1 MLKQVI
7 FLIYNFLSTLM
18 NKILAI
24 IVTYNPSI
32 DKLKVLVSELISQN
46 TDVIIIDNQSDSST
60 ELESLMPTYISLL
73 DQNYGIAHAQ
83 NIGINKA
90 FNKKYEFVIFFDQD
104 SSIPQNMINN
114 MLELYQ
120 QISKDYKIAC
130 LGPAYID
137 IKTGVTAP
145 AIQIKGLKV
154 NRVILNKENSYTEAD
169 YIISSGTLIT
179 IKILKRVGLMNEKL
193 FIDYVDIEW
202 GLRIKK
208 EGYNNF
214 IANNIIMKHHIGD
227 KSIKIPLSH
236 RFMNVHSDFRK
247 YFLLRNPIYLIL
259 YSNLPLNWKII
270 QIFKTFIYLI
280 FLFFFVLPRFKNL
293 KIFFIAFKDAVLKK
307 MYKGSM

>member
-1 MLKQVI
+1 
-7 FLIYNFLSTLM
+7 M

-46 TDVIIIDNQSDSST
+46 TDVIIIDNQSNNST
-60 ELESLMPTYISLL
+60 ELENLMPTYISLL

-83 NIGINKA
+83 NIGIKKA
-90 FNKKYEFVIFFDQD
+90 FNKNYEFVIFFDQD
-104 SSIPQNMINN
+104 SSIPKDMIYN

-120 QISKDYKIAC
+120 QISKNHKIAC
-130 LGPAYID
+130 LGPAYMD
-137 IKTGVTAP
+137 IKTGVIAP

-154 NRVILNKENSYTEAD
+154 NRIKLDKKNIFTKAD
-169 YIISSGTLIT
+169 YIISSGTLTT
-179 IKILKRVGLMNEKL
+179 INILKIVGLMDEKL

-202 GLRIKK
+202 GLRLKGKK
-208 EGYNNF
+208 YYNF
-214 IANNIIMKHHIGD
+214 IANNILMKHHIGD

-270 QIFKTFIYLI
+270 QIYKTFIYLI
-280 FLFFFVLPRFKNL
+280 FLFIFVPPRFKNI
-293 KIFFIAFKDAVLKK
+293 KIFFIALKDAVLKK

>member
-1 MLKQVI
+1 
-7 FLIYNFLSTLM
+7 M
-18 NKILAI
+18 NKTLAI

-32 DKLKVLVSELISQN
+32 NKLKNLINELISQN
-46 TDVIIIDNQSDSST
+46 TDVIIVDNYSNNSD
-60 ELESLMPTYISLL
+60 ELDNLTATYITLL
-73 DQNYGIAHAQ
+73 DQNYGIAYAQ
-83 NIGINKA
+83 NIGIKQAIDQN
-90 FNKKYEFVIFFDQD
+90 YEFIIFFDQD
-104 SSIPQNMINN
+104 SSIAGNMIPN

-120 QISKDYKIAC
+120 HISRDHQIGC

-137 IKTGVTAP
+137 IKTGITCP

-154 NRVILNKENSYTEAD
+154 NRVMLNKNNSHTEAD

-179 IKILKRVGLMNEKL
+179 INITKKVGFMNEKL

-208 EGYNNF
+208 AGYQNF

-227 KSIKIPLSH
+227 KSIKIPLSKKY
-236 RFMNVHSDFRK
+236 MNIHSNFRK

-259 YSNLPLNWKII
+259 YSNLPLNWKAI
-270 QIFKTFIYLI
+270 QIPKTLIYLI
-280 FLFFFVLPRFKNL
+280 FLIIFVSPRFDNI
-293 KIFFIAFKDAVLKK
+293 KIFLLAFKDALLKK

>member
-1 MLKQVI
+1 
-7 FLIYNFLSTLM
+7 M

-24 IVTYNPSI
+24 IVTYNPLI

-46 TDVIIIDNQSDSST
+46 TDVIIIDNQSDNSSK
-60 ELESLMPTYISLL
+60 LESLTPTYISLL

-83 NIGINKA
+83 NIGIKKA
-90 FNKKYEFVIFFDQD
+90 FNKNYEFVIFFDQD
-104 SSIPQNMINN
+104 SSIPHDMIYNMF
-114 MLELYQ
+114 ELYQ
-120 QISKDYKIAC
+120 QISKNYKIGC

-137 IKTGVTAP
+137 IKTGITAP

-154 NRVILNKENSYTEAD
+154 NRVILNRENSYTEAD
-169 YIISSGTLIT
+169 YIISSGTLTT
-179 IKILKRVGLMNEKL
+179 IKILKKVGFMNEKL

-208 EGYNNF
+208 EGYRNF
-214 IANNIIMKHHIGD
+214 IANKVIMEHSIGD
-227 KSIKIPLSH
+227 YSIKIPFSNKH
-236 RFMNVHSDFRK
+236 INVHSDFRK

-270 QIFKTFIYLI
+270 QISKTFIYLI
-280 FLFFFVLPRFKNL
+280 FLFIFVLPRFKNI

>member
-1 MLKQVI
+1 
-7 FLIYNFLSTLM
+7 M

-24 IVTYNPSI
+24 IVTYNPLI

-46 TDVIIIDNQSDSST
+46 TDVIIIDNQSDNSN

-73 DQNYGIAHAQ
+73 DQNYGIAYAQ
-83 NIGINKA
+83 NIGIKQA
-90 FNKKYEFVIFFDQD
+90 FDKSYEFVIFFDQD
-104 SSIPQNMINN
+104 SSIPHDMIYNMF
-114 MLELYQ
+114 ELYQ
-120 QISKDYKIAC
+120 QISKNYKIAC

-154 NRVILNKENSYTEAD
+154 NRVILNKEKSYTEAD

-179 IKILKRVGLMNEKL
+179 IKILKKVGLMNEKL

-208 EGYNNF
+208 EGYINF
-214 IANNIIMKHHIGD
+214 IANNIVMKHHIGD

-270 QIFKTFIYLI
+270 QISKTFIYLI
-280 FLFFFVLPRFKNL
+280 FLFIFVSPRFKNI
-293 KIFFIAFKDAVLKK
+293 KIFFIALKDAVLKK